1 MLIDEDLEQN
11 DEDDSQVDI
20 KQQNE
25 ETKSDIIEI
34 VKEEQTVNE
43 QSDEINNSECFRI
56 LQYIHNIL
64 GIFIFLYYK
73 WRIGTNLYFLLIW
86 VKYYLI

>member
-34 VKEEQTVNE
+34 VKEKQTVNE

-56 LQYIHNIL
+56 LQYIHKIL
-64 GIFIFLYYK
+64 GI
-73 WRIGTNLYFLLIW
+73 LYFYTINGELEQI
-86 VKYYLI
+86 YISY